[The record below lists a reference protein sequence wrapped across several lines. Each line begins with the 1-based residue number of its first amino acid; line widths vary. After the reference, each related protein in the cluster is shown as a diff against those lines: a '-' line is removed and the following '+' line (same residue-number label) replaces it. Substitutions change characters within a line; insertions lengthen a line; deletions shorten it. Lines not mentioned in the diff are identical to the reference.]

1 LEPGRFP
8 VDDDPAFFAVDPPR
22 PDDDPLLDLLLPD
35 ERLDVDREP
44 DELFA
49 LLLEE
54 PDDELLLL
62 DAPLPLLE
70 REPPPLLLDEAD
82 LPELERP
89 VLDPPELDLVE
100 LDFAEPERPELD
112 PPLDLLRDDEVEDL
126 DPPLDDERPP
136 PLDFDRDDPLL
147 DRDDD
152 LRPPPDRPF
161 PDRLLPDDEEDRP
174 PEPDVIVS
182 AAAPTAPTAAP
193 VAAPDKISPATSTT
207 LSTIFDVVVLRERD
221 EPPRDDA
228 ELFRE
233 LPELDLLAMY
243 FLPI

>member
-1 LEPGRFP
+1 LLDDEP
-8 VDDDPAFFAVDPPR
+8 PAFFA
-22 PDDDPLLDLLLPD
+22 DDPLRPEDDPPLDLLLPD

-62 DAPLPLLE
+62 DPPLPLLE
-70 REPPPLLLDEAD
+70 RELAPLLFDVADFPEVERAELDR
-82 LPELERP
+82 PE
-89 VLDPPELDLVE
+89 LDPPELDRLE
-100 LDFAEPERPELD
+100 LDFAEAERPELE
-112 PPLDLLRDDEVEDL
+112 PPDLLRDDEEDDL
-126 DPPLDDERPP
+126 DPPPDDERPLLVLDLDREEP
-136 PLDFDRDDPLL
+136 PLEL
-147 DRDDD
+147 DDD
-152 LRPPPDRPF
+152 LRPPLERPF
-161 PDRLLPDDEEDRP
+161 PERLLPDVDDDRP
-174 PEPDVIVS
+174 PAPDVIVS

-193 VAAPDKISPATSTT
+193 VAAPVRISPATSTT

-233 LPELDLLAMY
+233 LPELDLVAMY
-243 FLPI
+243 VLPK